1 MSTTNQEKQEYLE
14 KRRYF
19 YSVTPTYYGNGNFT
33 ERKKKEAEQEKR
45 TKTLLKYLNEAKKSA
60 IKRGMYNQKPY
71 QTVVSEAEKNV

>member
-19 YSVTPTYYGNGNFT
+19 YSVTPTYYGNGNFAA
-33 ERKKKEAEQEKR
+33 RKKKEAEQEKR
-45 TKTLLKYLNEAKKSA
+45 AKTLLKYLNEAKKSA